1 MSIPFGSNIIND
13 LLLMGG
19 VFLISIITTIGG
31 VGGGGLLIPLYTLS
45 GSFDLKT
52 SIPLTILTISGDT
65 LVRIYY
71 LYNKPH
77 PLSESRDI
85 IYFYPLLL
93 ITLFDANTSFFG
105 VILSNYTPDI
115 VTISCLIGILS
126 ITFYKSIHKA
136 IDTYIKETEFLNNP
150 NSNYTLVIIDGIG
163 EYFKL
168 SEIKKL
174 IIGEDIDIQIS
185 PNGDDPVIIDNIE
198 VRIQTDDEKEEH
210 NESIEKYGDSQ
221 RDKYYCTGIMG
232 FNIGILSIFSITRE
246 FFNVCTYTYWLHVAG
261 QFITTCG
268 LGYYT
273 INYIITDY
281 NKKRNSQYIFIK
293 GDIVWDDNIIKN
305 FILIGSFT
313 GFISTYIGIGGGMLI
328 TPIMIQVGMIP
339 EVVVATSSVST
350 LFSCIISTIN
360 YYSSGDLPLL
370 YGLTFAGSS
379 ALGSY
384 FGIHASDYI
393 LQKYQKQSIIIF
405 IVALIVFLSI
415 ILLTV
420 NAIDS
425 KMFDNSDFNDIC
437 IE

>member
-1 MSIPFGSNIIND
+1 MLIPFGSNIIND
-13 LLLMGG
+13 IFLIGG

-52 SIPLTILTISGDT
+52 AIPITIFTITGDVV
-65 LVRIYY
+65 VRIYY

-77 PLSESRDI
+77 PLCEKRDL

-115 VTISCLIGILS
+115 ITISCLIFILL
-126 ITFYKSIHKA
+126 ITFYKSILKS
-136 IDTYIKETEFLNNP
+136 IDTYVKESNYLNNP
-150 NSNYTLVIIDGIG
+150 NSNYTLVVIDGIG

-174 IIGEDIDIQIS
+174 IIGEDIELQFIS
-185 PNGDDPVIIDNIE
+185 NNDDECVVVDNIE
-198 VRIQTDDEKEEH
+198 LKIQNNNSNTNKNFEK
-210 NESIEKYGDSQ
+210 IGDKQ
-221 RDKYYCTGIMG
+221 IDKYFCTGLMG
-232 FNIGILSIFSITRE
+232 LNIGILSIFSITRKYY
-246 FFNVCTYTYWLHVAG
+246 NVCTYSYWLHVLG

-273 INYIITDY
+273 VHYIITDY

-293 GDIVWDDNIIKN
+293 GDIVWNNEIIKK
-305 FILIGSFT
+305 FIIIGSLT
-313 GFISTYIGIGGGMLI
+313 GFISTYVGIGGGMLI

-339 EVVVATSSVST
+339 EVVVATSSISS
-350 LFSCIISTIN
+350 LLSCIISLIN
-360 YYSSGDLPLL
+360 YFSSGNLPIL
-370 YGLTFAGSS
+370 YGLTFASSS

-393 LQKYQKQSIIIF
+393 LQKFQKQSIIIF
-405 IVALIVFLSI
+405 TVSIIVFLSI
-415 ILLTV
+415 ILLTA
-420 NAIDS
+420 NAINS
-425 KMFDNSDFNDIC
+425 NMFKNSDFKNIC
-437 IE
+437 IG

>member
-1 MSIPFGSNIIND
+1 MSIPFSTNILND
-13 LLLMGG
+13 LLLLGG

-45 GSFDLKT
+45 GAFDLKT

-65 LVRIYY
+65 IVRIYY
-71 LYNKPH
+71 LYNKSH
-77 PLSESRDI
+77 PLSEKRDI

-115 VTISCLIGILS
+115 ITISCLIGILL

-136 IDTYIKETEFLNNP
+136 IDTYIKETEYLNNP

-174 IIGEDIDIQIS
+174 IIGDDIDIEFSQ
-185 PNGDDPVIIDNIE
+185 NDDESIIIDNME
-198 VRIQTDDEKEEH
+198 VRIKNSDE
-210 NESIEKYGDSQ
+210 NEKNEQIEKYGDKQ
-221 RDKYYCTGIMG
+221 YDKYYCTSLMG

-246 FFNVCTYTYWLHVAG
+246 FFNVCAYTYWLHVAG

-293 GDIVWDDNIIKN
+293 GDIVWNYDVIQK
-305 FILIGSFT
+305 FILIGSLT

-328 TPIMIQVGMIP
+328 TPIMIHVGMIP

-350 LFSCIISTIN
+350 LFSCIISTVN
-360 YYSSGDLPLL
+360 YYSSDNLPIF

-393 LQKYQKQSIIIF
+393 LKKYQKQSIIIF
-405 IVALIVFLSI
+405 IVSLIVFLSI
-415 ILLTV
+415 ILLTA

-425 KMFDNSDFNDIC
+425 NMFDNSSFNDIC

>member
-13 LLLMGG
+13 LLLTGG

-45 GSFDLKT
+45 GAFDLKT

-77 PLSESRDI
+77 PLSEKRDI

-115 VTISCLIGILS
+115 MTISCLIGILL

-136 IDTYIKETEFLNNP
+136 IDTYIKETEYLNNP

-174 IIGEDIDIQIS
+174 IIGEDIDIEFSQ
-185 PNGDDPVIIDNIE
+185 NDDESVIIDNMEI
-198 VRIQTDDEKEEH
+198 RIKNSDEKEN
-210 NESIEKYGDSQ
+210 NEQIEKYGDKQ
-221 RDKYYCTGIMG
+221 YDKYYCTGLMG

-246 FFNVCTYTYWLHVAG
+246 YFHVCTYTYWLHALG

-273 INYIITDY
+273 IHYIITDY
-281 NKKRNSQYIFIK
+281 NKKRNSRYIFIK
-293 GDIVWDDNIIKN
+293 GDIVWDYNVIKK
-305 FILIGSFT
+305 FILIGSLT

-350 LFSCIISTIN
+350 LFSCIISTVN
-360 YYSSGDLPLL
+360 YYSSGDLPIL

-393 LQKYQKQSIIIF
+393 LKTYQKQSIIIF
-405 IVALIVFLSI
+405 IVSLIVFLSI
-415 ILLTV
+415 ILLTI

-425 KMFDNSDFNDIC
+425 NMFNNGDFNNIC